1 LTPIWR
7 KSSRSGSSGSQ
18 SDCVEIA
25 ALTGAVGIRDS
36 KHPQSANLSVSG
48 AQFAALVRQVKRGDL
63 DL

>member
-1 LTPIWR
+1 MWR
-7 KSSRSGSSGSQ
+7 KSRRSGTGQQ

-36 KHPQSANLSVSG
+36 KHPQGANLSVSG